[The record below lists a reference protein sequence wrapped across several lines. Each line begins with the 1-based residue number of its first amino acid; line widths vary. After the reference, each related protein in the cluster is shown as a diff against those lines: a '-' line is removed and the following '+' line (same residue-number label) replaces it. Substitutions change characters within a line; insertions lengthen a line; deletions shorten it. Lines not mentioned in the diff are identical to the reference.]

1 MTPADPV
8 LDVLNEAQRNAVTSD
23 PDHCTLVLAGAGSGK
38 TRVLTHRFAWLVKTQ
53 DIQPKEILTVTFTN
67 KAAAE
72 MRERIERLRGQSAG
86 GLWVGTFH
94 ALARR
99 MLLRFHEEA
108 GLPGNF
114 QILDREDQKTLIR
127 QILRDL
133 DQPRKARD
141 VADAV
146 RWISLKK
153 GEGLRA
159 RHIEPENKREEAR
172 LQVMERYERRCDQSG
187 LVDFDELLLRCVEL
201 LRDHSAVQQHYQLR
215 FRHLLVDE
223 FQDVDDLQNAWLK
236 LLAGDERPL
245 FVVGDDDQ
253 SIYGWRGA
261 RPRHILD
268 FQKNHKNVQ
277 VWPLEQN
284 YRSITPVLEAANALI
299 GNNDDR
305 LQKRLW
311 TDRPEKDPIT
321 VFSAPTGGAEATY
334 VVGKIEQWV
343 RAGGRWDECAV
354 LYRTNRQSQPFE
366 TNLNNR
372 QIPYR
377 VYGGIRFFER
387 REVKDTLAYLRLCL
401 NPNDDVAWQRVCNVP
416 PRGIGTGT
424 VEAVRTAASAADGSL
439 FAAAQEQVKSQSTS
453 RAGRA
458 LAEFEE
464 CMAALREETQ
474 GCGLAEALRRILDK
488 SGLLAMYQENDR
500 ELEEVRSENLGEL
513 VNSAAAFEDAW
524 EPDEDDSPGLTEAF
538 LDSTALQAGERGEGA
553 SGDAVQLMTLHM
565 AKGLEFPVVF
575 IVGLEDGVLP
585 MTREDS
591 PLEEERRL
599 CYVGMTRARQQLVL
613 THAYER
619 LIFGRTSSGL
629 VPSRFLHEL
638 PDEYTETEVPKDF
651 IPPASAFLARYGA
664 GAARPVP
671 AADLDVPGPGTA
683 VVHPKFG
690 SGIIVEYEGRPPQ
703 LRVQVRFDDMDAGVK
718 WFMYD
723 YAKLECR

>member
-1 MTPADPV
+1 MTPADPI

-23 PDHCTLVLAGAGSGK
+23 PDYCTLVLAGVGSGK
-38 TRVLTHRFAWLVKTQ
+38 TRVLAHRFAWLEKTQ
-53 DIQPKEILTVTFTN
+53 SVKPRTILAVTFTN
-67 KAAAE
+67 KAATE
-72 MRERIERLRGQSAG
+72 MRERIERLRGQYPG
-86 GLWVGTFH
+86 GLWIGTFH

-99 MLLRFHEEA
+99 MLLHFHKEA

-141 VADAV
+141 VADAI

-159 RHIEPENKREEAR
+159 RHIEPESDREQAR
-172 LQVMERYERRCDQSG
+172 LPVMERYERRCEQSG

-201 LRDHSAVQQHYQLR
+201 LRQHSAVQQHYQLR

-223 FQDVDDLQNAWLK
+223 FQDADDLQNAWLE

-253 SIYGWRGA
+253 SIFSWRGA
-261 RPRHILD
+261 SSRHILD
-268 FQKNHKNVQ
+268 FQKNHGNVQ
-277 VWPLEQN
+277 VCPLEQN
-284 YRSITPVLEAANALI
+284 YRSTAPILEAASALI
-299 GNNDDR
+299 ENNYYR
-305 LQKRLW
+305 FPKRLW
-311 TDRPEKDPIT
+311 TEKLGKDPIT
-321 VFSAPTGGAEATY
+321 VFSAPTGGVEAAY
-334 VVGKIEQWV
+334 VVEKIQQWV
-343 RAGGRWDECAV
+343 QGGGRYDECAV

-377 VYGGIRFFER
+377 VYGGVRFFER

-401 NPNDDVAWQRVCNVP
+401 NPDDDVAWQRVCNVP
-416 PRGIGTGT
+416 PRRIGAKTI
-424 VEAVRTAASAADGSL
+424 EAVRTVATAAGESL
-439 FAAAQEQVKSQSTS
+439 FSAAQEQAKSRSTS
-453 RAGRA
+453 HAGRA
-458 LAEFEE
+458 LAEFEQCLE
-464 CMAALREETQ
+464 ALREETE
-474 GCGLAEALRRILDK
+474 GRGLAETIRHILDK
-488 SGLLAMYQENDR
+488 SGLLEMYQETDR
-500 ELEEVRSENLGEL
+500 ELEETRSENLGEL
-513 VNSAAAFEDAW
+513 VNSAAAFEDVW
-524 EPDEDDSPGLTEAF
+524 ELDEDDGPGLTEAF
-538 LDSTALQAGERGEGA
+538 LDSTALEAGERGEGA
-553 SGDAVQLMTLHM
+553 SGNAVQLMTLHM
-565 AKGLEFPVVF
+565 AKGLEFTLVF
-575 IVGLEDGVLP
+575 IVGLEDGILP

-591 PLEEERRL
+591 PLDEERRL

-619 LIFGRTSSGL
+619 LIFGQTSSGL
-629 VPSRFLHEL
+629 IPSRFLKEL
-638 PDEYTETEVPKDF
+638 PDEHTVTEVPRDF
-651 IPPASAFLARYGA
+651 VPPASAFLARFGA
-664 GAARPVP
+664 TRPTPP
-671 AADLDVPGPGTA
+671 ANLDVPDPGTP

-690 SGIIVEYEGRPPQ
+690 PGTIVEYEGRPPQ
-703 LRVQVRFDDMDAGVK
+703 LRVQVRFDDVDAGVK

>member
-1 MTPADPV
+1 MTPADPI
-8 LDVLNEAQRNAVTSD
+8 LDVLNQAQQDAVTSD
-23 PDHCTLVLAGAGSGK
+23 PNHCTLVLAGAGSGK

-53 DIQPKEILTVTFTN
+53 GVEPKEILTVTFTN
-67 KAAAE
+67 KAATE
-72 MRERIERLRGQSAG
+72 MRERIEQLRGYSAG

-94 ALARR
+94 AQARR
-99 MLLRFHEEA
+99 MLLRFHDEA

-133 DQPRKARD
+133 DQRRTARD
-141 VADAV
+141 VADAI

-153 GEGLRA
+153 REGLRA
-159 RHIEPENKREEAR
+159 RHIEPESSWEQAH
-172 LQVMERYERRCDQSG
+172 LPVMERYERRCGQSG

-201 LRDHSAVQQHYQLR
+201 LRDNPAVQQHYQLR

-223 FQDVDDLQNAWLK
+223 FQDVDDLQNAWLE

-268 FQKNHKNVQ
+268 FQENHKNVQ

-284 YRSITPVLEAANALI
+284 YRSTSPVLDAANALI
-299 GNNDDR
+299 GNNHDR
-305 LQKRLW
+305 FKKRLW
-311 TDRPEKDPIT
+311 TDRPEQDPIT
-321 VFSAPTGGAEATY
+321 VFSAPTGGAEANY
-334 VVGKIEQWV
+334 VIGKMEQWV
-343 RAGGRWDECAV
+343 EDGGRWDECAV

-366 TNLNNR
+366 TNLNKR

-416 PRGIGTGT
+416 TRGIGAGT
-424 VEAVRTAASAADGSL
+424 VEIVRAAASAANESM
-439 FAAAQEQVKSQSTS
+439 FAAAQDQVRNQSPS

-458 LAEFEE
+458 LVEFEQCLE
-464 CMAALREETQ
+464 TLREETE
-474 GCGLAEALRRILDK
+474 GCGLAETIRRILDK
-488 SGLLAMYQENDR
+488 SGLLEMYQETDQ
-500 ELEEVRSENLGEL
+500 ELKEARSENLGEL
-513 VNSAAAFEDAW
+513 VNSAAAFEDNW
-524 EPDEDDSPGLTEAF
+524 EPDEGEGLGLVETF
-538 LDSTALQAGERGEGA
+538 LDSTTLEAGERGEGVP
-553 SGDAVQLMTLHM
+553 GNAVQLMTLHM
-565 AKGLEFPVVF
+565 AKGLEFPLVF
-575 IVGLEDGVLP
+575 IVGLEDGILP

-619 LIFGRTSSGL
+619 LIFGRVSSGL
-629 VPSRFLHEL
+629 IPSRFLQEL
-638 PDEYTETEVPKDF
+638 PDEHTVTEVPRDF
-651 IPPASAFLARYGA
+651 VPPAVAFSARFGA
-664 GAARPVP
+664 TRPTPP
-671 AADLDVPGPGTA
+671 ANLDVPGPGTPVA
-683 VVHPKFG
+683 HPKFG
-690 SGIIVEYEGRPPQ
+690 PGVIVEYEGRSPH
-703 LRVQVRFDDMDAGVK
+703 LRVQVRFEDVGVK
-718 WFMYD
+718 WLMYD